1 MIPSIA
7 RHPRA
12 AALPFERGLENPM
25 HDQIGITADGRSEMG
40 IGLGREREMA
50 DVLFRIARLLK
61 RAQHQVGKDALLR
74 LALQALGQPLV
85 VPRADL
91 QFFRLHSLEEA
102 RVAVALVALARA
114 EALGGRQFH
123 SQ

>member
-1 MIPSIA
+1 
-7 RHPRA
+7 
-12 AALPFERGLENPM
+12 M

-40 IGLGREREMA
+40 IGLGREREVA
-50 DVLFRIARLLK
+50 DVLFRIARLFK

-74 LALQALGQPLV
+74 LTLQALGQPLV

-91 QFFRLHSLEEA
+91 QFFCLYSLDEA

-114 EALGGRQFH
+114 EALGGGQFH